1 MSMDFYPAIDI
12 KEGKIIRLKKG
23 LLEFVKIYGT
33 DPLLKAREF
42 VNFGAKWIHI
52 VDIDGAF
59 QGKTRNME
67 KIVEIKQK
75 VNCKIQVGGGIRDIK
90 TIENY
95 LGSGIDRIVLGTIA
109 IENPD
114 FVKEICRRFPN
125 KIAVGLDTKKG
136 FVATQGWAK
145 KTKVHFKEV
154 IDFYESS
161 KVSALVF
168 TDIDKDGLMEGANY
182 KQLNKL
188 LSLTKLKIIASGGI
202 SSLDDLK
209 IIKKMEKPNLI
220 GVISGK
226 AIYEKKINVSDAI
239 RILGDKIA

>member
-12 KEGKIIRLKKG
+12 REGKIIRLKKG

-59 QGKTRNME
+59 QGKTKNME

>member
-42 VNFGAKWIHI
+42 VSCGAKWIHV

-59 QGKTRNME
+59 QGKTKNME
-67 KIVEIKQK
+67 KIVEIKK
-75 VNCKIQVGGGIRDIK
+75 KINCKIQVGGGIRSIK

-95 LGSGIDRIVLGTIA
+95 LSSGIDRIVLGTIA
-109 IENPD
+109 IEDPD
-114 FVKEICRRFPN
+114 FVIETCKRFPN

-154 IDFYESS
+154 IDFYELS

-202 SSLDDLK
+202 SSLDDLR

-239 RILGDKIA
+239 KILEDEIA

>member
-42 VNFGAKWIHI
+42 VNCGAKWIHI

-67 KIVEIKQK
+67 KIIEIKQK

-95 LGSGIDRIVLGTIA
+95 LGNGIDRIVLGTIA
-109 IENPD
+109 IEDPD
-114 FVKEICRRFPN
+114 FVKEICKRFPT

-145 KTKVHFKEV
+145 KTKVHFKKV

-182 KQLNKL
+182 KQLKKL

-226 AIYEKKINVSDAI
+226 AIYEKKIIVSDAI
-239 RILGDKIA
+239 QILGDKIA